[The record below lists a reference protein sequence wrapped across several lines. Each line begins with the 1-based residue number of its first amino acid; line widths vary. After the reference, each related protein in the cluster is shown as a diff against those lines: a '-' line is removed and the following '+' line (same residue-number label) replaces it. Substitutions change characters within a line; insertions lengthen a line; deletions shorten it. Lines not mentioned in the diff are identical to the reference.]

1 MRTNLIKSHA
11 YPFLACH
18 SVNFDPSLSHPSTP
32 LVRRACTCFS
42 TALSTAKLG
51 IIGASTDRLA
61 RHIAQE
67 GASLCHVLIRSNE
80 TFQGTHVFP
89 DPSPPT
95 LSAKSMTAWI
105 TQVGKCAVK
114 RFISPESWIRACF
127 PLQDVTA
134 SRTVNVRMC
143 LSSKW
148 CSDPDMGQFI
158 SSSKLFKYSFNIF
171 LEDSFCFSL
180 CRLQLGSSVGGEDNS
195 CTTLVDLTSGCG
207 IGDERSP
214 LLPSALEFVS
224 FTSSSG
230 SPADGQQ

>member
-1 MRTNLIKSHA
+1 MRTNSTISHA
-11 YPFLACH
+11 YSFLVCH
-18 SVNFDPSLSHPSTP
+18 SVNFNPSLSHPSTP

-42 TALSTAKLG
+42 TALSSAKLG

-67 GASLCHVLIRSNE
+67 GASLCHVLIRSNK
-80 TFQGTHVFP
+80 TFRGTHVSP
-89 DPSPPT
+89 DPAPST
-95 LSAKSMTAWI
+95 VSTKRMTAWV

-114 RFISPESWIRACF
+114 RFISPESWMQACF

-134 SRTVNVRMC
+134 SRIVNIRMC
-143 LSSKW
+143 LSSKC
-148 CSDPDMGQFI
+148 CSVPDIGHII
-158 SSSKLFKYSFNIF
+158 SSSKLFKYSFKF
-171 LEDSFCFSL
+171 LLEDSFCFPL
-180 CRLQLGSSVGGEDNS
+180 CRLRLGSSEGGEDNS
-195 CTTLVDLTSGCG
+195 RTTFVDLASGSG

>member
-1 MRTNLIKSHA
+1 MRIDLVKSHA
-11 YPFLACH
+11 YSFLACH

-67 GASLCHVLIRSNE
+67 GASLCHLLIRSNE
-80 TFQGTHVFP
+80 TFRGTHVSP
-89 DPSPPT
+89 DPMPPT
-95 LSAKSMTAWI
+95 LSAKSMTAWV

-114 RFISPESWIRACF
+114 WFISPESWIQACF
-127 PLQDVTA
+127 HLQDVTA
-134 SRTVNVRMC
+134 SRIVNVRMC

-158 SSSKLFKYSFNIF
+158 SSSKWFKYSFNFF
-171 LEDSFCFSL
+171 LEDSFCFPL
-180 CRLQLGSSVGGEDNS
+180 RRLRLGSSVGGEDNS
-195 CTTLVDLTSGCG
+195 RTSSVDLTSGSG
-207 IGDERSP
+207 IDDERSP
-214 LLPSALEFVS
+214 LLPSALVS

-230 SPADGQQ
+230 FPADGQQ

>member
-11 YPFLACH
+11 YSFLDCH

-32 LVRRACTCFS
+32 LVRRACTCLS

-51 IIGASTDRLA
+51 IIGASTERLA

-67 GASLCHVLIRSNE
+67 GASLCHLLIRSNE
-80 TFQGTHVFP
+80 TFRGTHVFP
-89 DPSPPT
+89 DPVPPA
-95 LSAKSMTAWI
+95 LSAKGMTAWV

-114 RFISPESWIRACF
+114 RFISPESWIQVCF

-134 SRTVNVRMC
+134 SRIVNVRMC

-158 SSSKLFKYSFNIF
+158 SSSKLFKYSFNFF
-171 LEDSFCFSL
+171 LGDSFCFPL
-180 CRLQLGSSVGGEDNS
+180 RRLRLGSSVGGQDNS
-195 CTTLVDLTSGCG
+195 RTTSVGLTSGSG
-207 IGDERSP
+207 IGNGRLP

-224 FTSSSG
+224 FTFSSG

>member
-1 MRTNLIKSHA
+1 MRTDLIKSHA
-11 YPFLACH
+11 YSFLPCH

-51 IIGASTDRLA
+51 IIGASKDRLA

-80 TFQGTHVFP
+80 TFRGTHVFP
-89 DPSPPT
+89 DPAPT
-95 LSAKSMTAWI
+95 TVSAESMAAWV
-105 TQVGKCAVK
+105 TQVGKSAVK
-114 RFISPESWIRACF
+114 WFISPESWIQAYF

-134 SRTVNVRMC
+134 SRIVNVRMC

-148 CSDPDMGQFI
+148 CSDPDMEQII
-158 SSSKLFKYSFNIF
+158 SSSKLFKYSFNFF
-171 LEDSFCFSL
+171 LEDSFCFPL
-180 CRLQLGSSVGGEDNS
+180 RRLQLGPSAGGEDNS
-195 CTTLVDLTSGCG
+195 CTTLVDLASGSG

-214 LLPSALEFVS
+214 LLPSALGFVS

-230 SPADGQQ
+230 SPADGKQ